1 MKDTLNSF
9 KYAING
15 IKDALN
21 SEPNLSV
28 HMLFGVVALIFA
40 YFMNFTNTEY
50 MILIITVF
58 SVIILELINTAIE
71 KIVDLHSLKVS
82 EEARQIKDI
91 SAAVVLLSSISAIA
105 VGLFLFLPKVF

>member
-15 IKDALN
+15 IKDAIN

-28 HMLFGVVALIFA
+28 HLLFAVIALIFA
-40 YFMNFTNTEY
+40 YFMKLTNNEF
-50 MILIITVF
+50 MIFIIIIF
-58 SVIILELINTAIE
+58 AVITLELINTVVE
-71 KIVDLHSLKVS
+71 KIVDLHSLKIS

-91 SAAVVLLSSISAIA
+91 SAAIVLLGAICSTIVA
-105 VGLFLFLPKVF
+105 LFLFLPKLI